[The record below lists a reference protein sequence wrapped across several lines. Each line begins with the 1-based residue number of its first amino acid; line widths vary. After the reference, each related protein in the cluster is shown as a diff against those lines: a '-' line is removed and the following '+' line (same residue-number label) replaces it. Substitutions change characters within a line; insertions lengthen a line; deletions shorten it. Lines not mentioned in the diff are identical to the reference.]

1 MDDEALAGNE
11 TLPRLSFC
19 GSLSVEDANIEPRGL
34 IIASAPTLIYGGRG
48 MDGRSYISFR
58 VWMDCFRA
66 RHTLRRARTS
76 PPNNHLSRRGAAN
89 MARVQTA

>member
-48 MDGRSYISFR
+48 MDGCSYIQLHVRTAS
-58 VWMDCFRA
+58 FRA
-66 RHTLRRARTS
+66 RPTFRRA
-76 PPNNHLSRRGAAN
+76 
-89 MARVQTA
+89 